1 LITFSLPK
9 TYESEA
15 VIQLGGVYDQKVYD
29 TVEAKSILLSAAVL
43 DPVRLKYYPKLS
55 HREFAD
61 AFDVELVSGE
71 VGLRQL
77 IVAPQLKVKF
87 KAGDAIESKDV
98 LSEAIASFFGYAN
111 ERFDEIKQPV
121 FLEYNET
128 LRLAELDYNT
138 SMKNIDYEIAQRNLA
153 IESLEKD
160 AAEMEERIKSIES
173 GELSTESLSK
183 ATLLRTILSD
193 LEGRLN
199 NEKNSKIFLERS
211 KMEERVS
218 YERSVKNAKVSFD
231 AQMAVVREFK
241 VVSSPQVPKSYVY
254 PKVALNLEL
263 SVIAG
268 LLFSC
273 VFVLVRHGRGK

>member
-1 LITFSLPK
+1 
-9 TYESEA
+9 
-15 VIQLGGVYDQKVYD
+15 
-29 TVEAKSILLSAAVL
+29 
-43 DPVRLKYYPKLS
+43 
-55 HREFAD
+55 
-61 AFDVELVSGE
+61 VSGE